1 MHRAQSHLRLQPA
14 RARGPLTSGTSLLE
28 FRCKCPCA
36 FLKTPHKWRLA
47 EKRDRARES
56 LTGGKEDKSLVTIIL
71 GKRSQTLGYPPGL
84 LYPNKD
90 TRGGQMRK
98 RAPTGNAT

>member
-1 MHRAQSHLRLQPA
+1 M
-14 RARGPLTSGTSLLE
+14 LE
-28 FRCKCPCA
+28 VRRKCPWA

-71 GKRSQTLGYPPGL
+71 GKRPQTVGYPPCP
-84 LYPNKD
+84 LYPNND
-90 TRGGQMRK
+90 TRGGQVRK
-98 RAPTGNAT
+98 SAPTGNAT